1 MTLFERIFGAK
12 KSTASEAK
20 NRLTVMLAQE
30 RADNS
35 FPFIDD
41 LRRDIIEVIKK
52 YTTVE
57 NVHISTEKNQNI
69 DMLEVEI
76 TLGKNDKN

>member
-1 MTLFERIFGAK
+1 MTLFERIFGK
-12 KSTASEAK
+12 KESSANVAK

-41 LRRDIIEVIKK
+41 LRKDIIDVIKK
-52 YTTVE
+52 YTSVE
-57 NVHISTEKNQNI
+57 SVNISTEKNQNI

-76 TLGKNDKN
+76 TLGKNE